1 MNGSWQRFNIIAS
14 DDSDGSNAIEEVKN
28 AIEVMPKEFQEY
40 VKVVSHVG
48 RNSQIGTSTR
58 YPARMA
64 LPFGEDELDSVK
76 NTLNNI
82 KKTGNR
88 INILY
93 PSLSPYI
100 VALPT
105 PCKPP
110 PSCTPPARSR

>member
-64 LPFGEDELDSVK
+64 DELDSVK

-93 PSLSPYI
+93 LSLSPFI